1 MIAQKILCIGI
12 IILMKRLFI
21 VFFVFLT
28 LFIFGA
34 SFTYAQINSN
44 QKEERIEA
52 KVLKVLETS
61 QIIESDGRKHPYQRL
76 QLEGISGSLSG
87 KNFEIENGM
96 RDQTGI
102 ATYKTGDSLV
112 LTIMNDAS
120 GKQIITITDYVRRN
134 TLYLLAAVFVIL
146 TVIIG
151 GRRGASSIFG
161 MLLTFILLFTY
172 VLPQLSKGANPYIV
186 SMIASLIVIPVTF
199 YLSHGIN
206 KKTLCA
212 IIGTFIALIFTMLLS
227 FYFINQAHLTG
238 FASEEAGFLDVM
250 KNGAI
255 NIKGLLFAGVVI
267 ALLGILE
274 DITVSQ
280 AAIVF
285 QLKKAN
291 KDLSGFELFRR
302 AMDVGRD
309 HIASMANTLILVYA
323 GASLP
328 LLLLFIDNPLP
339 FSAVINTEMIAEEIV
354 RTLTASIG
362 LILAVPITTAI
373 TALFLMRESGKK
385 Q

>member
-1 MIAQKILCIGI
+1 MKKLFSSIL
-12 IILMKRLFI
+12 
-21 VFFVFLT
+21 VVLT
-28 LFIFGA
+28 LFVSGTT
-34 SFTYAQINSN
+34 FTYAQATSV

-52 KVLKVLETS
+52 KVVTVLETS
-61 QIIESDGRKHPYQRL
+61 QIIETDGRRHPYQRL
-76 QLEGISGSLSG
+76 QMKGATGSFKG
-87 KNFEIENGM
+87 KIFEIESGA

-102 ATYKTGDSLV
+102 ATYKTGDNLV
-112 LTIMNDAS
+112 LTVMHDAS
-120 GKQIITITDYVRRN
+120 GKQVITITDYIRRN
-134 TLYLLAAVFVIL
+134 TLYILAAIFILL

-151 GRRGASSIFG
+151 GRRGASSILG
-161 MLLTFILLFTY
+161 MFLTFILLFVY
-172 VLPQLSKGANPYIV
+172 VLPQLSKGANPYVV
-186 SMIASLIVIPVTF
+186 SMIASVIVIPVTF

-227 FYFINQAHLTG
+227 FYFIDQAHLTG
-238 FASEEAGFLDVM
+238 FASEEAGFLDVL

-291 KDLSGFELFRR
+291 KEFSGLELFKRS
-302 AMDVGRD
+302 MDVGRD

-339 FSAVINTEMIAEEIV
+339 FSSVINTEMIAEEIV